1 MKKINNI
8 SFAVILAFIFAGLYS
23 CIGDDYCDCDN
34 NIGTP
39 ESLTLSYSLS
49 SSQQLRSTRA
59 LPTEPGDHDGSF
71 NENIVNKLD
80 LFFYQAGELKLHVP
94 TNQLIIGDAEPADSI
109 RKKITIPVTGAI
121 KALIDATNPVYDLYV
136 VANNTA
142 DLSSITPGTNL
153 TALQNLLFTT
163 AGFASKG
170 GFQPQTSFVMDGKL
184 TGVNIKTTPDM
195 GKAFLKRAAS
205 KVRIRILEIL
215 DTSGE
220 GYVHDPATMGA
231 PQARLVHFTDQS
243 VLLEGGTAA
252 TPAAPAEWK
261 NTEWRNVASPV
272 GGEVGLPGNT
282 TAAPFYAYSNDWN
295 TDVARETYVEL
306 KIPFSKNGVTRD
318 YFYHVPVTPYAL
330 GGTPN
335 PDVVPHLNKMERD
348 FLYDI
353 AVKINYVGSS
363 DNPPVT
369 LDGNYTISNWGEQNI
384 VASIFMF
391 HYLMVTPN
399 NTVMPNTNTV
409 TLDFLSS
416 VSPVQYKD
424 LSVSYTYV
432 NAAGEETTVPITG
445 GEQYATITINNDTK
459 KITVTSAVP
468 VNYIPKDITFTV
480 YSEPSS
486 SLTLEQQVVI
496 KQLPATYFTTT
507 KGIRSYIDGVW
518 RYSLPGTN
526 TNPYMYAITTLA
538 PDGNIIWGFPPTD
551 AEGRTL
557 NNQEVSNMVSPKFEM
572 ASQFGASFPKTY
584 SNAQKQCRE
593 YIEVYKDENG
603 NEIQKTGWRLPTA
616 AEIRYID
623 NLQQTAPTGYVM
635 EGRYYWSSWSQYPT
649 QRLRSSWSG
658 YYFTDAVGA
667 YRMGRGIFDD
677 ANDFVNHYSG
687 SATYEEGHVRCIRD
701 VKN

>member
-1 MKKINNI
+1 MKKINTI
-8 SFAVILAFIFAGLYS
+8 SFAVILTFIFVGLYS
-23 CIGDDYCDCDN
+23 CISDDHCDCDN
-34 NIGTP
+34 MGTP

-49 SSQQLRSTRA
+49 SSQQLRTTRA

-109 RKKITIPVTGAI
+109 RKKITIPVTDAI

-163 AGFASKG
+163 ADFASKG
-170 GFQPQTSFVMDGKL
+170 GFLPQTSFVMDGKL

-282 TAAPFYAYSNDWN
+282 TAAPFYAYYNDWN

-306 KIPFSKNGVTRD
+306 KIPFSKGGVTRD

-330 GGTPN
+330 GGTPD

-353 AVKINYVGSS
+353 AVKINYVGSA

-369 LDGNYTISNWGEQNI
+369 LNGNYTITDWGEQNI
-384 VASIFMF
+384 AVEIFMF

-399 NTVMPNTNTV
+399 NVIMPNTNTV

-416 VSPVQYKD
+416 VSPVQYKN

-432 NAAGEETTVPITG
+432 NANTGVETTVPITG

-468 VNYIPKDITFTV
+468 VNHIPKDIIFTV
-480 YSEPSS
+480 YSQPSTT
-486 SLTLEQQVVI
+486 LTLEQQVVI
-496 KQLPATYFTTT
+496 KQLPATYFTTER
-507 KGIRSYIDGVW
+507 GDRSRLRPDG
-518 RYSLPGTN
+518 SLASGLN
-526 TNPYMYAITTLA
+526 NRYMYHITTLA
-538 PDGNIIWGFPPTD
+538 PSGNIIWGFPPLD
-551 AEGRTL
+551 ANGYTL
-557 NNQEVSNMVSPKFEM
+557 NDATVANMVSPSFMM
-572 ASQFGASFPKTY
+572 ASQLGATSTMGY
-584 SNAQKQCRE
+584 NNAVTNCRDYWE
-593 YIEVYKDENG
+593 ETTING
-603 NEIQKTGWRLPTA
+603 ETVRYDDWRLPTE
-616 AEIRYID
+616 AEIKYID
-623 NLQQTAPTGYVM
+623 DLQHDSNNPQGMVMTGK
-635 EGRYYWSSWSQYPT
+635 YYWDAY
-649 QRLRSSWSG
+649 SG
-658 YYFTDAVGA
+658 NGA
-667 YRMGRGIFDD
+667 YRMQGG
-677 ANDFVNHYSG
+677 SG
-687 SATYEEGHVRCIRD
+687 GSSTSAYVRCIRD